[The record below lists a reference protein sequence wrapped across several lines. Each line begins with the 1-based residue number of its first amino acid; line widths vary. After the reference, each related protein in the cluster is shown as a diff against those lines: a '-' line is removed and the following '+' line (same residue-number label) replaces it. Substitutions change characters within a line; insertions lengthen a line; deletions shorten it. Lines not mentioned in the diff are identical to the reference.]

1 MLDTWKHLN
10 PDDFK
15 QCTLMIAVC
24 VIVIYSTCD
33 FILVFKLNTFPFPLT
48 PPLLYPQICFQ
59 LTAKIHSFDAPTCF
73 GLKQQ
78 GVTVFEYNN
87 NIYLLQFCC

>member
-1 MLDTWKHLN
+1 MLGTWKHLN

-24 VIVIYSTCD
+24 VIVIYSICD
-33 FILVFKLNTFPFPLT
+33 FILVFKLHTFPISTHPSTVIHTNLFPSN
-48 PPLLYPQICFQ
+48 C
-59 LTAKIHSFDAPTCF
+59 KIHRFDAPTCF

-78 GVTVFEYNN
+78 GGGVSP
-87 NIYLLQFCC
+87 YLSIIIIFTY